1 LKEVIPIP
9 KVVVEKI
16 HMTYRMEYI
25 KDVILARL
33 IEENTY
39 ATLSALVVI
48 NNTQIIIGLASDEE
62 FITKFFQTLEE
73 VANTNDN
80 LMELLLF
87 VSELCDMG
95 CILEEAQKIEFFSIL
110 YEKHFIELIEKFIN
124 NKDNKVRLVST
135 KILLTFAEND
145 SHTFIQYMCG
155 QKNKA
160 VQIINVLI
168 KQFLEDPDTAV
179 KTHIYDILC
188 IVLTIET
195 EVINEFVDI
204 FFEQYFS
211 TLMAPL
217 GSPVPSSGIHTDEI
231 SFVKSHLCELLSL
244 LIKRHTT
251 KTANAIIQNNIIN
264 TLLKLF
270 SCKETFLYLDVIRL
284 FRSIIEMKDTN
295 ILNKI
300 VEENIFHPIIEKFI
314 IVKDKKN
321 LLNSAI
327 LELFNY
333 IVSNNMK
340 ILIIHIYNKYFD
352 KLKTI
357 NYVNTFEL
365 LEKRFNEKEKTNQ
378 KEDLNK
384 TEKSVHPIIDLNRE
398 RFKKEFLE
406 REREDL
412 WLEGEDDDEE
422 FLVSP
427 SLKRQRESD
436 EDIDTQRNVKQ
447 KSLQSVDN

>member
-1 LKEVIPIP
+1 
-9 KVVVEKI
+9 
-16 HMTYRMEYI
+16 MEYI

-365 LEKRFNEKEKTNQ
+365 LEKRFNEKRK
-378 KEDLNK
+378 NK
-384 TEKSVHPIIDLNRE
+384 P
-398 RFKKEFLE
+398 
-406 REREDL
+406 
-412 WLEGEDDDEE
+412 
-422 FLVSP
+422 
-427 SLKRQRESD
+427 KRRSQ
-436 EDIDTQRNVKQ
+436 
-447 KSLQSVDN
+447 